1 MTQSPLIAISAI
13 AIGTYLLRY
22 LPFRASYRSLHSS
35 TNRAMVLNRA
45 FEIAGICVIAA
56 LFLHSLSLPEGD
68 APSLAAVRL
77 TVSLAAVGAAAHT
90 WKNPGVGVLA
100 GILCFALFPLLL

>member
-1 MTQSPLIAISAI
+1 MTQGHLIAISAI
-13 AIGTYLLRY
+13 ALGTYLLRY
-22 LPFRASYRSLHSS
+22 LPLRASYRSLHAS
-35 TNRAMVLNRA
+35 TNRAVVLNRA

-77 TVSLAAVGAAAHT
+77 TVSLAAVAAASHI
-90 WKNPGVGVLA
+90 WKNPGVGVLL
-100 GILCFALFPLLL
+100 GILCFALFPIIL

>member
-1 MTQSPLIAISAI
+1 MTRESLLAIGAI
-13 AIGTYLLRY
+13 ALGTYVLRY
-22 LPFRASYRSLHSS
+22 LPLRASFKGL
-35 TNRAMVLNRA
+35 RASANKGATLNRA

-56 LFLHSLSLPEGD
+56 LFLHSVSLPQGH
-68 APSLAAVRL
+68 PPFLAALRL
-77 TVSLAAVGAAAHT
+77 VASLSVVAAVSHA

>member
-1 MTQSPLIAISAI
+1 MTIESFIAVCAI
-13 AIGTYLLRY
+13 ALGTYLLRY
-22 LPFRASYRSLHSS
+22 LPLRASARNLHAAS
-35 TNRAMVLNRA
+35 NRAASLNRC

-56 LFLHSLSLPEGD
+56 LFLHSVSLPGD
-68 APSLAAVRL
+68 SPPSIAAVRL
-77 TVSLAAVGAAAHT
+77 TASLAAVAGASHA

>member
-1 MTQSPLIAISAI
+1 MTTESFIAIFAI
-13 AIGTYLLRY
+13 ALGTYLLRY
-22 LPFRASYRSLHSS
+22 LPLRASARSLHAASD
-35 TNRAMVLNRA
+35 RAANLNRG

-56 LFLHSLSLPEGD
+56 LFLHSVSLDGD
-68 APSLAAVRL
+68 STPSIAAIRL
-77 TVSLAAVGAAAHT
+77 TVSLAAVAATSHA